1 MQINMKTK
9 QIIIIVVI
17 VLIGAVG
24 YTLFNN
30 KKEMNELATT
40 VPEEFAIPVQIATVG
55 EKTISNG
62 LTATGEFAG
71 WEEVTLVAESQGSIQ
86 YLKVEEGQ
94 KISKGQVI
102 AKVDAVS
109 LSSQL
114 SSANSAFSKAEKDVA
129 RYERLLEVGAVSQ
142 SALEDVRIQR
152 ENARANIAQINQ
164 QLSFTVVKSP
174 INGVVN
180 KLMVEETSFVMPGN
194 EIAEIVQID
203 RLKIIVNVAEDNLSK
218 IKENQAVAIKT
229 DVYPLKTF
237 KGNVSTISVKADA
250 SRKFQVTIEVDN
262 TKENQLRAG
271 LFAEVIF
278 DALKTNETE
287 AMVIPREAIV
297 GSLQNPSVFIVKD
310 SSVALQKIK
319 VGAVINGDVAILEGL
334 KNGQQV
340 VTKGIINL
348 TNGTKIKITNN

>member
-1 MQINMKTK
+1 MKTK
-9 QIIIIVVI
+9 YII
-17 VLIGAVG
+17 LILAIALVGLIG

-30 KKEMNELATT
+30 KKEMSEMANA
-40 VPEEFAIPVQIATVG
+40 VPEEFAIPVHTATVG
-55 EKTISNG
+55 EKIISTG
-62 LTATGEFAG
+62 LIATGEFAG

-94 KISKGQVI
+94 EIRKGQVI

-114 SSANSAFSKAEKDVA
+114 NSANSALAKAEKDVA
-129 RYERLLEVGAVSQ
+129 RYERLLEVGAVSK

-194 EIAEIVQID
+194 QIAEIVQID

-218 IKENQAVAIKT
+218 IKENQGVSIKT
-229 DVYPLKTF
+229 DVYPLEIF
-237 KGNVSTISVKADA
+237 KGKVSNISVKADA
-250 SRKFQVTIEVDN
+250 SRKFQVTIEVEN
-262 TKENQLRAG
+262 TEDKKLRAG
-271 LFAEVIF
+271 LFAEVNF
-278 DALKTNETE
+278 EALKSNDTE
-287 AMVIPREAIV
+287 AMFIPREAIV
-297 GSLQNPSVFIVKD
+297 GSLQNPSVYIVKD
-310 SSVALQKIK
+310 STVTLQKIK
-319 VGAVINGDVAILEGL
+319 VGAVINGDVAVLEGL
-334 KNGQQV
+334 QNGQKV
-340 VTKGIINL
+340 VTTGIINL
-348 TNGTKIKITNN
+348 TEGTKVKITNN

>member
-1 MQINMKTK
+1 MKTK
-9 QIIIIVVI
+9 NIIIIVVI
-17 VLIGAVG
+17 ALVG
-24 YTLFNN
+24 LTAYTLFSN
-30 KKEMNELATT
+30 KKEMSALASA
-40 VPEEFAIPVQIATVG
+40 VPEEFAIPVQTTTVG
-55 EKTISNG
+55 NKTISNG

-102 AKVDAVS
+102 AKIDAVS

-114 SSANSAFSKAEKDVA
+114 SSANSALAKAEKDVA
-129 RYERLLEVGAVSQ
+129 RYQRLLEVGAVSQ

-152 ENARANIAQINQ
+152 ENAKANIAQINQ

-194 EIAEIVQID
+194 DIAEIVQVD

-218 IKENQAVAIKT
+218 IKENQAVSIKT
-229 DVYPLKTF
+229 DVYPLESF
-237 KGNVSTISVKADA
+237 KGKVSNISVKADA
-250 SRKFQVTIEVDN
+250 SRKFQVTIEVEN

-271 LFAEVIF
+271 LFAEVNF
-278 DALKTNETE
+278 DALKTNESD

-297 GSLQNPSVFIVKD
+297 GSLQNPAVFIVKD
-310 SSVALQKIK
+310 TTVTLQKIK
-319 VGAVINGDVAILEGL
+319 VGAVINGDVIILEGL
-334 KNGQQV
+334 QNGEKV

-348 TNGTKIKITNN
+348 TNGTKVKITNN

>member
-1 MQINMKTK
+1 MKTK
-9 QIIIIVVI
+9 NIIIIVVVLLI
-17 VLIGAVG
+17 VAIG

-30 KKEMNELATT
+30 KKEMNEMATA
-40 VPEEFAIPVQIATVG
+40 VPEEFAIPVQTATVG

-94 KISKGQVI
+94 KIRKGQII

-114 SSANSAFSKAEKDVA
+114 SSANSAFAKAEKDVA

-142 SALEDVRIQR
+142 SALEDVRLQR
-152 ENARANIAQINQ
+152 ENSRANIAQINQ
-164 QLSFTVVKSP
+164 QLSFTTVKSP

-194 EIAEIVQID
+194 QIAEIVQVD
-203 RLKIIVNVAEDNLSK
+203 RLKIIVNVAEDNLAK
-218 IKENQAVAIKT
+218 IKEDQLVDIKT
-229 DVYPLKTF
+229 DVYPLETF
-237 KGNVSTISVKADA
+237 KGKVSNISVKADA

-262 TKENQLRAG
+262 TEDNQLRAG
-271 LFAEVIF
+271 LFAEVNF
-278 DALKTNETE
+278 EALKSNETA
-287 AMVIPREAIV
+287 AMFIPRESIV
-297 GSLQNPSVFIVKD
+297 GSLQNPQVYIVQD
-310 SSVALQKIK
+310 STVTLKKIK
-319 VGAVINGDVAILEGL
+319 AGAVIDGNVAVLEGL
-334 KNGQQV
+334 QNGQVV

-348 TNGTKIKITNN
+348 TEGTKVKITNNN

>member
-1 MQINMKTK
+1 MKTK
-9 QIIIIVVI
+9 YTISIVVI
-17 VLIGAVG
+17 VLVGLIG
-24 YTLFNN
+24 YTLFSN
-30 KKEMNELATT
+30 KKEMNEMATA
-40 VPEEFAIPVQIATVG
+40 VPKEFAIPVQTATVG

-62 LTATGEFAG
+62 LTATGEFTG

-94 KISKGQVI
+94 KIRKGQVI
-102 AKVDAVS
+102 AKIDAVS

-114 SSANSAFSKAEKDVA
+114 SSAKSAFAKAAKDVE
-129 RYERLLEVGAVSQ
+129 RYERLLKVGAVSQ

-174 INGVVN
+174 INGIVN

-194 EIAEIVQID
+194 KIAEIVQVD
-203 RLKIIVNVAEDNLSK
+203 RLKITVNVAEDNLSK
-218 IKENQAVAIKT
+218 IKENQAVSIKT
-229 DVYPLKTF
+229 DVYPLETF
-237 KGNVSTISVKADA
+237 KGRVSNISVKADA
-250 SRKFQVTIEVDN
+250 SRKFQVTIEVEN

-271 LFAEVIF
+271 LFAEVNF
-278 DALKTNETE
+278 DALKTNEIE
-287 AMVIPREAIV
+287 ALVIPREAIV
-297 GSLQNPSVFIVKD
+297 GSLQNPSVYIVKD
-310 SSVALQKIK
+310 STVTLKKIK

-334 KNGQQV
+334 ERGQQV

-348 TNGTKIKITNN
+348 TNGTKVKITNK